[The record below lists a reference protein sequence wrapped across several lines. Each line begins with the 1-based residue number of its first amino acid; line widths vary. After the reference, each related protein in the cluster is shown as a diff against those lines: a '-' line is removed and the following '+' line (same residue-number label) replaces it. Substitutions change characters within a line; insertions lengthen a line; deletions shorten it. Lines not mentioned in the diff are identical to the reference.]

1 MAHDEIS
8 QRETRFLRIVPD
20 KQTSPLG
27 PDAEL
32 LRRIAWIRRAA
43 AVLVT
48 VIIVAGLIYFERQWL
63 ASLSLNTT
71 QAAFWDAAFKGIGG
85 LVAIFGAWLGVSKY
99 FEERSKA
106 NRAALIEAQKPFSA
120 KRQEVYFELVSA
132 TSTIGNK
139 GRDDPLWREA
149 DTQFWWLFWGAVPMV
164 ADDQVGAAVNSFS
177 EALSDDPDN
186 GIRLRNASMDLAKA
200 CRKSLGFLER

>member
-1 MAHDEIS
+1 
-8 QRETRFLRIVPD
+8 
-20 KQTSPLG
+20 
-27 PDAEL
+27 
-32 LRRIAWIRRAA
+32 
-43 AVLVT
+43 
-48 VIIVAGLIYFERQWL
+48 
-63 ASLSLNTT
+63 LNTR
-71 QAAFWDAAFKGIGG
+71 QAAFWDATFKGIGG
-85 LVAIFGAWLGVSKY
+85 LVAIFGEWLGVSKY

-106 NRAALIEAQKPFSA
+106 NQAALIEAQKPFSA

-149 DTQFWWLFWGAVPMV
+149 EQQFWWLFWGAVPMV

-177 EALSDDPDN
+177 AALSADPDVSSDDPDN